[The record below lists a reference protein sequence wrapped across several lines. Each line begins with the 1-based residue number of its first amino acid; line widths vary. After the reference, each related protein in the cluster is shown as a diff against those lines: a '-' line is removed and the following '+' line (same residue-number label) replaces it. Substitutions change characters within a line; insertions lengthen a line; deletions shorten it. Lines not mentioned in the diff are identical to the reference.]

1 MSSAKLKTRQMK
13 SLAYLYSRFS
23 SLRLLK
29 HLKKFCLPKLRVP
42 HQNCWGTGA
51 FFKIDHYFER
61 YCTCCRQWPH
71 LYPAPTGLSTYN
83 TLAFLF
89 HENLFRVALALVL
102 ENSGKGRSSWDLVLL
117 PLRHLLVELLASLLT
132 AVALIGPFSLNS
144 PYSEVAPGPP
154 WNEWG
159 WLIKRFENCFQF
171 IETITI
177 YDCYKTTNDQL
188 KSVKKVW
195 AFVIIFRCKK
205 WPLAIATSE
214 FALVFYWESHTHIE
228 MVSHKYI
235 YPTGS
240 FYNM

>member
-1 MSSAKLKTRQMK
+1 MSVLI
-13 SLAYLYSRFS
+13 
-23 SLRLLK
+23 
-29 HLKKFCLPKLRVP
+29 
-42 HQNCWGTGA
+42 
-51 FFKIDHYFER
+51 KIDHYFEK

-102 ENSGKGRSSWDLVLL
+102 ENSGKGRSSCSWSLVLL

-159 WLIKRFENCFQF
+159 WF
-171 IETITI
+171 I
-177 YDCYKTTNDQL
+177 Q
-188 KSVKKVW
+188 
-195 AFVIIFRCKK
+195 IFRTYRK
-205 WPLAIATSE
+205 WGISNKNHVTFRIFEFRKLIDKLQHLLIFSSDTSK
-214 FALVFYWESHTHIE
+214 LWLIQ
-228 MVSHKYI
+228 
-235 YPTGS
+235 
-240 FYNM
+240 